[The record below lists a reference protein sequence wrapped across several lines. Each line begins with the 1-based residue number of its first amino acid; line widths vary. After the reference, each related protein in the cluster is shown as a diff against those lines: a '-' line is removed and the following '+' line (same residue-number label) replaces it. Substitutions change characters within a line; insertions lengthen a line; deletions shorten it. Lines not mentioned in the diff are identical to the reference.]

1 MTFKRNFGKLAVCII
16 SIICILAV
24 EFSSLAVNAAEQ
36 TVTGEMQNEADLECI
51 GLLSALNVIKPYDDG
66 TYGLDASV
74 SRAELAVLTV
84 RMLGMSEN
92 ELTENTYF
100 SDLPN
105 NHWAASS
112 VEKLINLA
120 IVSPS
125 GEYRPDDN
133 VALNEVCKILVSAAG
148 YRQEAEARGGYPG
161 GYIETAKKMKLF
173 NGISDSD
180 LAAVN
185 KKCVYTMMF
194 NAMKADFPDV
204 ASIGED
210 SIKYEKNGDNMLS
223 VYFDVYDIEDRVNG
237 VWGISLD
244 AKSALD
250 KGDIRIGDT
259 LISTGDVRNT
269 DEYLGH
275 NVICY
280 YKDNGSNSKD
290 KYSLV
295 YIQNDDESIKIF
307 SDDFI
312 GFDNYNIKYRDD
324 KGNNKSVSVSPTVT
338 VVRNG
343 DVISQNISSAFDID
357 YGTVEV
363 IKDSNVVIIKEIEN
377 LLCGSVN
384 ENESKIYIRN
394 NKSEPID
401 YGDGDLN
408 AFKLHQGS
416 GIEVEPSALKYGVL
430 LSVMRSEDYIDITV
444 STQSKTVTVDG
455 MRTGQKYVIV
465 ESGEDSYEILP
476 EVYEENKKILKL
488 GASVSIQVDSM
499 GKVADVQLTEKADNR
514 TWGYIFASELT
525 NELSQ
530 KLAFK
535 MYTSSGELREC
546 YLSGYVTFDGDK
558 LNMKSKDDMDTAY
571 SLLKKPQLV
580 IYTEKSDGTLISLD
594 TANQGASEGDNTL
607 VRSLDWGEHSFTPWV
622 FFKPMNFVNKS
633 ETMVLSVPD
642 EGDLKSA
649 EAEDFGIATIGKA
662 ITYQWA
668 RNYEC
673 ELYRFDKSKF
683 MEDVVVMRS
692 SSNVKQRM
700 TDSGNRIFVV
710 DRITKQTNKDG
721 KVVDTM
727 RAIDRTGKVISY
739 TMYKGAPMCDNRTE
753 TGNLKPDKGDCII
766 ATFQTDSKLKEFQIV
781 YDSSEDKWLGT
792 LDGKT
797 VKGGD
802 NDDVRISM
810 AYYSKTVGEFG
821 AWSYDIG
828 GEINEAGKLS
838 DMAVTVVERNGDRCN
853 VYKGSP
859 SSLVSYEDAGG
870 DCSKIIVQSRK
881 GEPHT
886 IVIYK

>member
-133 VALNEVCKILVSAAG
+133 AALNEVCKILVCAAG

-161 GYIETAKKMKLF
+161 GYIETAKKIKLF
-173 NGISDSD
+173 GGIADRD
-180 LAAVN
+180 FAAVN

-204 ASIGED
+204 ASIGEE

-244 AKSALD
+244 AKPALD

-408 AFKLHQGS
+408 AFKLHHTECS
-416 GIEVEPSALKYGVL
+416 Y
-430 LSVMRSEDYIDITV
+430 
-444 STQSKTVTVDG
+444 
-455 MRTGQKYVIV
+455 RT
-465 ESGEDSYEILP
+465 
-476 EVYEENKKILKL
+476 
-488 GASVSIQVDSM
+488 
-499 GKVADVQLTEKADNR
+499 
-514 TWGYIFASELT
+514 
-525 NELSQ
+525 
-530 KLAFK
+530 
-535 MYTSSGELREC
+535 
-546 YLSGYVTFDGDK
+546 
-558 LNMKSKDDMDTAY
+558 
-571 SLLKKPQLV
+571 
-580 IYTEKSDGTLISLD
+580 
-594 TANQGASEGDNTL
+594 
-607 VRSLDWGEHSFTPWV
+607 
-622 FFKPMNFVNKS
+622 
-633 ETMVLSVPD
+633 
-642 EGDLKSA
+642 
-649 EAEDFGIATIGKA
+649 
-662 ITYQWA
+662 
-668 RNYEC
+668 
-673 ELYRFDKSKF
+673 
-683 MEDVVVMRS
+683 
-692 SSNVKQRM
+692 
-700 TDSGNRIFVV
+700 
-710 DRITKQTNKDG
+710 
-721 KVVDTM
+721 
-727 RAIDRTGKVISY
+727 
-739 TMYKGAPMCDNRTE
+739 
-753 TGNLKPDKGDCII
+753 
-766 ATFQTDSKLKEFQIV
+766 
-781 YDSSEDKWLGT
+781 
-792 LDGKT
+792 
-797 VKGGD
+797 
-802 NDDVRISM
+802 
-810 AYYSKTVGEFG
+810 
-821 AWSYDIG
+821 
-828 GEINEAGKLS
+828 
-838 DMAVTVVERNGDRCN
+838 
-853 VYKGSP
+853 
-859 SSLVSYEDAGG
+859 
-870 DCSKIIVQSRK
+870 
-881 GEPHT
+881 
-886 IVIYK
+886 